1 MARQSPKVEVF
12 HIDRNNPD
20 QTGWDYPGLQYA
32 ARLGVPAYLDPQGLK
47 RVFYKIYKLHAF
59 PFRHLRKLGGQIPL
73 QFARPGELH
82 RDEGS
87 KAHIFAFV
95 SFLCHVKHSDPL
107 FWKTSNIHVYTAD
120 NDEEIPLDASLD
132 EILAGKYGT
141 MDQNNPLRV
150 VWIPGKR
157 GKDEQPFPH
166 LSWICGGRKK
176 GVIHLPP
183 SEIPYDSPGEM
194 QNVSYF
200 PPSDSDNIGDAPPSY
215 EEVWG
220 AP

>member
-95 SFLCHVKHSDPL
+95 SFLCHVKHS
-107 FWKTSNIHVYTAD
+107 V
-120 NDEEIPLDASLD
+120 E
-132 EILAGKYGT
+132 
-141 MDQNNPLRV
+141 
-150 VWIPGKR
+150 R
-157 GKDEQPFPH
+157 GA
-166 LSWICGGRKK
+166 
-176 GVIHLPP
+176 
-183 SEIPYDSPGEM
+183 
-194 QNVSYF
+194 
-200 PPSDSDNIGDAPPSY
+200 IGLTFN
-215 EEVWG
+215 
-220 AP
+220 